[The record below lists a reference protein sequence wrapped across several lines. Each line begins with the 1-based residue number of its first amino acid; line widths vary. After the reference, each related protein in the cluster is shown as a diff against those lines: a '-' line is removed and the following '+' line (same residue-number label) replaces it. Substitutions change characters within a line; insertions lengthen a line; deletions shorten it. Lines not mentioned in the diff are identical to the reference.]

1 MRAGRSYVSE
11 LALDDGRWT
20 PSFREVTDEELRI
33 AEDRRARIRAEQFE
47 N

>member
-11 LALDDGRWT
+11 LMLEDGRWI
-20 PSFREVTDEELRI
+20 PSVREVTDEELRL
-33 AEDRRARIRAEQFE
+33 ADERRAKIRAEQFE